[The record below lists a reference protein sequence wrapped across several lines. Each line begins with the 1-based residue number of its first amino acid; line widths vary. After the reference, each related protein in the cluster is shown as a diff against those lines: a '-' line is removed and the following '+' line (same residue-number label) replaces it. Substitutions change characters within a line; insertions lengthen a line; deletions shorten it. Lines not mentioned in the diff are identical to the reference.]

1 MLGELVPDSQF
12 EYAQINPV
20 LQPLQDFQPMASEQ
34 FIPPKLH
41 PIAPQKTS
49 VNFLLSVAK
58 LGSSMEKNVSER
70 DEEILASEV
79 DPIRGW
85 SLHLDEQV

>member
-1 MLGELVPDSQF
+1 MNTSSTKRQQIIESINTLPEDSLSELINFVD
-12 EYAQINPV
+12 YLHYKLAQK
-20 LQPLQDFQPMASEQ
+20 Q
-34 FIPPKLH
+34 
-41 PIAPQKTS
+41 PQKTS

-58 LGSSMEKNVSER
+58 LGSSMEKNVSEG